1 LGVSVGVWPRE
12 VTVGLAVG
20 AGEGV
25 DPFVRLRAGPFVRL
39 RAGSFVG
46 LRASVGSG
54 GVEVGGTGVGVGSMV
69 TARTTGSEGELLA
82 NTAWISNWVFRSM

>member
-1 LGVSVGVWPRE
+1 LGVGVGIWPRE

-25 DPFVRLRAGPFVRL
+25 DPFVRLRAGPFVGL
-39 RAGSFVG
+39 RAGVG
-46 LRASVGSG
+46 NG

-82 NTAWISNWVFRSM
+82 NTAWISNWVFKSM